1 MLSLYKLEIFL
12 AVVEE
17 GTFSGA
23 AKRLSM
29 TQPAVSQHIQDLELS
44 LGATLFNRHKRGAVL
59 TPTGD
64 KLHEYTRQILHI
76 VAEAENAVT
85 NVERLQNGR
94 LTLAATPGISV
105 YLLPEWLGNF
115 RSKYPKLAVSLQT
128 GITSEVMNSLLGRG
142 ADLGF
147 IEGELTATA
156 NDNIGQIVL
165 QPIALYVVVNKDHAW
180 RTHKTLSIS
189 MLHDQP
195 FITRQMGSRT
205 RTWLDATLARY
216 GVKPRI
222 VGEFD
227 NPEAI
232 KQAVLSNIGVTILP
246 DYAVRHE
253 VAQHMLHTIP
263 LEGIQLGRQ
272 MSLLWDRRQQF
283 NPITRAFLAYLR
295 GFFPHLQP

>member
-23 AKRLSM
+23 AKRLFM
-29 TQPAVSQHIQDLELS
+29 TQPAVSQHIQDLEAS

-59 TPTGD
+59 TPTGI
-64 KLHEYTRQILHI
+64 KLYEYTRQILYI

-85 NVERLQNGR
+85 NVERLQNGQ

-105 YLLPEWLGNF
+105 YLLPEWLGGF
-115 RSKYPKLAVSLQT
+115 RNKYPNLTVSLQT
-128 GITSEVMNSLLGRG
+128 GTTTEVVSSLLGRG

-147 IEGELTATA
+147 VEGELPS
-156 NDNIGQIVL
+156 NPNENVGQVVL
-165 QPIALYVVVNKDHAW
+165 QPIALYVVVGKDHAW
-180 RTHKTLSIS
+180 RTRETLPVAL
-189 MLHDQP
+189 LHGQP
-195 FITRQMGSRT
+195 FITRQVGSRT
-205 RTWLDATLARY
+205 RTWIDATLARY

-232 KQAVLSNIGVTILP
+232 KQAVLSNIGLTILP
-246 DYAVRHE
+246 DYVVRHE
-253 VAQHMLHTIP
+253 INQKMLYALP
-263 LEGIQLGRQ
+263 LEDVKLERQ
-272 MSLLWDRRQQF
+272 MSLVWDKRQQF

-295 GFFPHLQP
+295 GFFPHLEL

>member
-12 AVVEE
+12 AVIEE

-23 AKRLSM
+23 AKRLFM
-29 TQPAVSQHIQDLELS
+29 TQPAVSQHIQDLEAS

-59 TPTGD
+59 TPTGA
-64 KLHEYTRQILHI
+64 KLYEYTRQILYI

-85 NVERLQNGR
+85 NVERLQNGQ

-105 YLLPEWLGNF
+105 YLLPEWLATF
-115 RSKYPKLAVSLQT
+115 RNKYPNLAVSLQT
-128 GITSEVMNSLLGRG
+128 GITTEVVSSLLGRG

-147 IEGELTATA
+147 IEGELPA
-156 NDNIGQIVL
+156 NPNENIGQVVL
-165 QPIALYVVVNKDHAW
+165 QPIALYVVVGSEHAW
-180 RTHKTLSIS
+180 RMRETLPIEL
-189 MLHDQP
+189 LHEQP
-195 FITRQMGSRT
+195 FITRQIGSRT

-253 VAQHMLHTIP
+253 VSQRMLYALP
-263 LEGIQLGRQ
+263 LDGITLVRQ
-272 MSLLWDRRQQF
+272 MSLVWDKRQQF
-283 NPITRAFLAYLR
+283 NPITRAFLVYLR
-295 GFFPHLQP
+295 EYFPHLEI